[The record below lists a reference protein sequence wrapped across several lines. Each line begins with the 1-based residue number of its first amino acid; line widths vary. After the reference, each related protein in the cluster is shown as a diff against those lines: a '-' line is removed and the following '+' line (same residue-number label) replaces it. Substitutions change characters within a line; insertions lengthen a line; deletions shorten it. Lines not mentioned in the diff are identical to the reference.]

1 MGLELAFFYFI
12 LSSPS
17 LTRDVT
23 WVRLYLDGKNMRRQ
37 CQMNTLR
44 TTLHWVF
51 SCAMLSGVSWAT
63 LHRFFTN
70 VVPRVL
76 RQHWTGFYPLLCCL
90 ESQEQHYIRFF
101 QCNVVTEVLRQY
113 CTCFFPVQ
121 YCLEALEQ
129 HWTRFL
135 PVQCCPKRN
144 KTTLNRIFSC
154 VMWSRASRTT
164 LHRVFTSAMLP
175 QEY

>member
-17 LTRDVT
+17 LTRDVK

-76 RQHWTGFYPLLCCL
+76 RQHWTGFFSFSMLPRVSRTTLNKIFPVQCCHRSIKTILHMLFSPCNIVWRLLNNIG
-90 ESQEQHYIRFF
+90 QGFY
-101 QCNVVTEVLRQY
+101 QCNVVPRETR
-113 CTCFFPVQ
+113 
-121 YCLEALEQ
+121 Q
-129 HWTRFL
+129 HWTGYFL
-135 PVQCCPKRN
+135 V
-144 KTTLNRIFSC
+144 
-154 VMWSRASRTT
+154 
-164 LHRVFTSAMLP
+164 
-175 QEY
+175 

>member
-12 LSSPS
+12 LSSPP
-17 LTRDVT
+17 LTRNVT
-23 WVRLYLDGKNMRRQ
+23 WARLYLDGKDMRRQ

-76 RQHWTGFYPLLCCL
+76 RQHWTGFL
-90 ESQEQHYIRFF
+90 SSAM
-101 QCNVVTEVLRQY
+101 
-113 CTCFFPVQ
+113 FPGV
-121 YCLEALEQ
+121 
-129 HWTRFL
+129 
-135 PVQCCPKRN
+135 
-144 KTTLNRIFSC
+144 
-154 VMWSRASRTT
+154 SRTT
-164 LHRVFTSAMLP
+164 LHRIFPVQCCRRSIKTTLHMLFSCAILSGGSWTTLNKVFTSAMLS
-175 QEY
+175 QEK

>member
-1 MGLELAFFYFI
+1 
-12 LSSPS
+12 
-17 LTRDVT
+17 
-23 WVRLYLDGKNMRRQ
+23 MRRQ
-37 CQMNTLR
+37 CQMNILR

-70 VVPRVL
+70 VVPGVL
-76 RQHWTGFYPLLCCL
+76 RQHWTGFLSSAMLPGV
-90 ESQEQHYIRFF
+90 SR
-101 QCNVVTEVLRQY
+101 TTLRRI
-113 CTCFFPVQ
+113 FPVQ
-121 YCLEALEQ
+121 CCHRSIKTTLHMLFSCAICLEALEQ
-129 HWTRFL
+129 HWARFL
-135 PVQCCPKRN
+135 LVQCCPKRN
-144 KTTLNRIFSC
+144 KTTLNRTFSC